1 MSNLDF
7 KPMTKILHQLLIA
20 AGILSLSL
28 FSLNTYAENAGCSRD
43 CEAPTLGVLDDGQ
56 RVVENGLV
64 INGRAFDVDHQ
75 IQETPTMT
83 FNTGSPAKV
92 KLMVYENNGVSAL
105 RHASITITD
114 YQDDRNQNDLASI
127 SLNQDFVGEQT
138 VEVIDADG
146 YLKGVTA
153 KATHLD
159 QFRTE
164 VEFSFKVAKPFDTI
178 DLVVELWD
186 DDLSSR
192 NNVFLDAVR
201 STGEPIIDYV
211 PGPQN
216 TTPAP
221 LRQVADGI
229 APEDVTCREGLEL
242 VIRTTG
248 APACVYPFT
257 AEILRS
263 WGMVA

>member
-1 MSNLDF
+1 
-7 KPMTKILHQLLIA
+7 MTKTLQLLIA

-28 FSLNTYAENAGCSRD
+28 FSLSAYAENAGCSRD

-64 INGRAFDVDHQ
+64 INGRAFDVNHQ
-75 IQETPTMT
+75 IQEVPTMT

-92 KLMVYENNGVSAL
+92 KLMVYENSGVSSL
-105 RHASITITD
+105 RHASIAITD

-127 SLNQDFVGEQT
+127 SLDQDFTGEQT
-138 VEVIDADG
+138 VDVIDADG

-153 KATHLD
+153 KATALD
-159 QFRTE
+159 LFRTE
-164 VEFSFKVAKPFDTI
+164 VEFSFKVTKPFDTT
-178 DLVVELWD
+178 DFVVQLWD
-186 DDLSSR
+186 KDQSSR
-192 NNVFLDAVR
+192 KNVFVDAVR
-201 STGEPIIDYV
+201 GTGEPIVDYV
-211 PGPQN
+211 PGPVN
-216 TTPAP
+216 MTPAP
-221 LRQVADGI
+221 LRQVENGV
-229 APEDVTCREGLEL
+229 APEDVECREGLEL

-257 AEILRS
+257 AEILRN

>member
-1 MSNLDF
+1 
-7 KPMTKILHQLLIA
+7 MTNTLQLLIA

-56 RVVENGLV
+56 RVVDNGLV

-75 IQETPTMT
+75 IQEIPTMT

-92 KLMVYENNGVSAL
+92 KLMVYENNGVGSF
-105 RHASITITD
+105 RHASITIAD
-114 YQDDRNQNDLASI
+114 YQDDRNQANLASI
-127 SLNQDFVGEQT
+127 SLNQDFTGEQT
-138 VEVIDADG
+138 LEVNDADG
-146 YLKGVTA
+146 YLKSVTA
-153 KATHLD
+153 KATPLD
-159 QFRTE
+159 LFTTE
-164 VEFSFKVAKPFDTI
+164 VEFSFKVVKPFAAA

-186 DDLSSR
+186 NDRSSR
-192 NNVFLDAVR
+192 SNVFLDAVR
-201 STGEPIIDYV
+201 ATGNEIIEYA

-216 TTPAP
+216 TIPAP
-221 LRQVADGI
+221 LKQTQNGVTPEEVECRQ
-229 APEDVTCREGLEL
+229 GLEL

>member
-1 MSNLDF
+1 
-7 KPMTKILHQLLIA
+7 
-20 AGILSLSL
+20 
-28 FSLNTYAENAGCSRD
+28 
-43 CEAPTLGVLDDGQ
+43 
-56 RVVENGLV
+56 V
-64 INGRAFDVDHQ
+64 INGRAFDVDHL
-75 IQETPTMT
+75 IQEIPTMT

-92 KLMVYENNGVSAL
+92 KLMVYENNGVSSF

-114 YQDDRNQNDLASI
+114 YQDDRNQNDLATI
-127 SLNQDFVGEQT
+127 ALDQDFTGEQT
-138 VEVIDADG
+138 VEASDADG
-146 YLKGVTA
+146 YLKSVTA

-164 VEFSFKVAKPFDTI
+164 VEFSFKVVKPFDTA
-178 DLVVELWD
+178 DLVVEMWD
-186 DDLSSR
+186 EDRSSR
-192 NNVFLDAVR
+192 SNVFLDAVR
-201 STGEPIIDYV
+201 ATGEPIIDYV

-221 LRQVADGI
+221 LKQVKDGV
-229 APEDVTCREGLEL
+229 APEDVECREGLEL

-257 AEILRS
+257 AEILRI